1 MADAPGDPR
10 EFRFAWRTKR
20 QVANDVDAE
29 LTFHL
34 ARKTE
39 ALVSKGYSLEDARRE
54 AERQFGN
61 LEYTKQYCRDE
72 DVRRERESRHTTMI
86 DELKQD
92 FIYALRALR
101 SAPGFALVALLTL
114 ALGIGANTAIFSVV
128 RGVLLSPLPFPNAG
142 QVMRVWQANPG
153 ESDLRS
159 QVSEPDYLEWV
170 ASTKRFAS
178 MGAYWYMPGGS
189 GADLTG
195 IGNPE
200 RIEGA
205 YVTPGFFPTLGAR
218 AAIGRTLRDEEA
230 VVGNDR
236 FIVLSHG
243 FWQRRLGGDRTIV
256 GR

>member
-1 MADAPGDPR
+1 MADAPGDHR

-20 QVANDVDAE
+20 QVASDIDAE

-39 ALVSKGYSLEDARRE
+39 ALVAKGYSLEDARRE

-72 DVRRERESRHTTMI
+72 DVRRERESRHTTMM

-128 RGVLLSPLPFPNAG
+128 RGVLLSPLPFPNAN

-153 ESDLRS
+153 ENDLRS

-170 ASTKRFAS
+170 ASTKRFA
-178 MGAYWYMPGGS
+178 
-189 GADLTG
+189 
-195 IGNPE
+195 
-200 RIEGA
+200 
-205 YVTPGFFPTLGAR
+205 
-218 AAIGRTLRDEEA
+218 
-230 VVGNDR
+230 
-236 FIVLSHG
+236 
-243 FWQRRLGGDRTIV
+243 
-256 GR
+256 